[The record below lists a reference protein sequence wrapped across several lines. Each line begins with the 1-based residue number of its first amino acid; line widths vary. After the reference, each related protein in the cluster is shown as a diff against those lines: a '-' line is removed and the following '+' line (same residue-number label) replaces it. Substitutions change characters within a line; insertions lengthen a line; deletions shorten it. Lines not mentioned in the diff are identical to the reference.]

1 MTDKD
6 SMLEVFIAR
15 SDSKSSKLSSKTD
28 PEVKSSG
35 KLHDKPTCV
44 HQDKMVHIR

>member
-1 MTDKD
+1 MTEKD
-6 SMLEVFIAR
+6 SMLEVFTR
-15 SDSKSSKLSSKTD
+15 TDSESSKLSSKTD